1 MTSDTGATK
10 YLFHTILC
18 DLLSSHSVCQSRDIR
33 AVSSQPRDIQ
43 NTHET
48 CFWSPFFP
56 LPSSSFS
63 SGLYPSL
70 VWMPPPL
77 NPVQMSEFARTLVYN
92 GQGTDHAWGGNYF
105 LAGGSVRGG
114 QILGNYP
121 TRLDDES
128 DINVRQ
134 GGRLLPTTPWE
145 AVWHGLAEWFGV
157 GATEMAGVLPNMA
170 NWPAGSMMT
179 EKHLFTG

>member
-1 MTSDTGATK
+1 MYQGMSVTRHSCCKQSATR
-10 YLFHTILC
+10 
-18 DLLSSHSVCQSRDIR
+18 HSKHSRNGFS
-33 AVSSQPRDIQ
+33 VS
-43 NTHET
+43 
-48 CFWSPFFP
+48 FVP
-56 LPSSSFS
+56 LPLPPSVFFFLLWSLSFS
-63 SGLYPSL
+63 CLDA
-70 VWMPPPL
+70 PPP
-77 NPVQMSEFARTLVYN
+77 NPMQMSEFARTLVYN

-170 NWPAGSMMT
+170 NWPAGSMMS

>member
-1 MTSDTGATK
+1 
-10 YLFHTILC
+10 
-18 DLLSSHSVCQSRDIR
+18 
-33 AVSSQPRDIQ
+33 
-43 NTHET
+43 
-48 CFWSPFFP
+48 
-56 LPSSSFS
+56 
-63 SGLYPSL
+63 
-70 VWMPPPL
+70 MPPP
-77 NPVQMSEFARTLVYN
+77 NPMQMSEFARTLVYN
-92 GQGTDHAWGGNYF
+92 GQGTDHAWGGNYL

-128 DINVRQ
+128 EINVRQ

-157 GATEMAGVLPNMA
+157 GATEMADVLPNMA

-179 EKHLFTG
+179 QKHMFAG